1 MCPISMPWKHAFSKR
16 QVERVRSHSPSGRH
30 FKEGKLS
37 SSPSLNS
44 MEHLKLNSMEQLKLL
59 EIENN
64 NCDFEGDR
72 KLWMKSGRVEEKTA
86 PHKSSLADL
95 FKYTPV

>member
-1 MCPISMPWKHAFSKR
+1 MFL
-16 QVERVRSHSPSGRH
+16 Q
-30 FKEGKLS
+30 EGKLS
-37 SSPSLNS
+37 SSPS
-44 MEHLKLNSMEQLKLL
+44 MNSMEQLKLL

-64 NCDFEGDR
+64 NFGYECSAADEKIWR
-72 KLWMKSGRVEEKTA
+72 KSGRVEDKTQ